1 MSVSEPIFD
10 EAVDVGFLAAPLRIL
25 GETRCADQVIRLKA
39 PRGTDP
45 RETPLDATYHHEWA
59 HYIQYSATPIGIL
72 LSSFR
77 RACVKALSNALLKS
91 PIEFTENRKDPSDS
105 DGMDYWGRLDR
116 LNRNWDA
123 WRPDWY
129 IVERRSVREV
139 TSAHL
144 EPRGLLVNLA
154 GLDGHFRLPI
164 GPKQIFEAWAWL
176 VEQMYLIAFEQADD
190 RFTIPRGADSLIYTW
205 PIWAYASQH
214 DVPIESIDITTAF
227 QLLPPLFV
235 SCFYDSRILDLE
247 GPGVSDPFQECVA
260 TLKHRGVTCGRLF
273 WQMLHDHHRFD
284 RSMPI
289 GRSMDQYLT
298 GLGVPSLSMM
308 LESTRMLLKRMI
320 TIHEENSQ
328 QASDYARERGGVA
341 NLLHDM
347 VERELL
353 DTSARNL
360 AVVAE
365 DLERALSM
373 PLALR
378 DQMEAAV
385 CAIEMEDH
393 FAWVIV
399 HLGQPFAGER
409 KLVADNRVRLRQQ
422 LAIFEHVLFQFA
434 HGTHVGCYGSPEW
447 RIPINAC
454 PSAVACMG
462 LKDKHGL
469 GFCVDA
475 DWRRKVASILSPVF
489 AHSDT
494 PLTDN
499 EVPGISTAIDELW
512 QWISTE
518 EAANSVIDLPILGIP
533 LPES

>member
-1 MSVSEPIFD
+1 MGEPSFD
-10 EAVDVGFLAAPLRIL
+10 NAIDVGLLATPLRIL

-39 PRGTDP
+39 PPGADP
-45 RETPLDATYHHEWA
+45 REIPLDATYHHEWA
-59 HYIQYSATPIGIL
+59 HYVQYSATPIGIL

-77 RACVKALSNALLKS
+77 RACVKALSNALVKS
-91 PIEFTENRKDPSDS
+91 PIEFAANREDLSES
-105 DGMDYWGRLDR
+105 DGTDYWGRLDR

-129 IVERRSVREV
+129 VIERRSVREV

-144 EPRGLLVNLA
+144 DPRGLLVNLA
-154 GLDGHFRLPI
+154 GLDGQFWLPV

-176 VEQMYLIAFEQADD
+176 VEQMHLVAVEQADR
-190 RFTIPRGADSLIYTW
+190 RFMIPRGADSLIYTW

-214 DVPIESIDITTAF
+214 DLPIESIDIATAF
-227 QLLPPLFV
+227 QFLPPLFV

-247 GPGVSDPFQECVA
+247 GRGISDSFQACVA
-260 TLKHRGVTCGRLF
+260 ILKDRRVSCGRLF

-284 RSMPI
+284 RSVPI
-289 GRSMDQYLT
+289 SRSMDQYLT
-298 GLGVPSLSMM
+298 GLGIPSLSTM
-308 LESTRMLLKRMI
+308 LESTGLLLERMI
-320 TIHEENSQ
+320 IVHEENAQ

-353 DTSARNL
+353 DTSVRNL
-360 AVVAE
+360 AVIAKN
-365 DLERALSM
+365 LERALSM

-378 DQMEAAV
+378 DHTEAAV

-409 KLVADNRVRLRQQ
+409 KVVADNRVRLRQQ

-434 HGTHVGCYGSPEW
+434 DGKHVGCYGSPEW

-454 PSAVACMG
+454 PSAVACMD

-494 PLTDN
+494 PLTDK
-499 EVPGISTAIDELW
+499 EVPGITAAIDELW
-512 QWISTE
+512 QWIRTE

-533 LPES
+533 LPRS